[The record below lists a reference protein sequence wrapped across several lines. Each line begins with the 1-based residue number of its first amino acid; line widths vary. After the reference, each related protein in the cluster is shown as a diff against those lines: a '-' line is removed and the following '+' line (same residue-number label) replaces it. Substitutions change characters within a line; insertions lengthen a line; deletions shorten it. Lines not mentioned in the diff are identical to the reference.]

1 MNQDEAMIVALE
13 AFAHIASN
21 SDLLDRFMMIS
32 GADADAMRA
41 GARDPAF
48 MAGVRDFLLGD
59 DAAIAA
65 FCAGAEIAPETP
77 MRARAAL
84 PGAAPEWS

>member
-1 MNQDEAMIVALE
+1 MNQDEAMIVALK
-13 AFAHIASN
+13 AFAHIASDG
-21 SDLLDRFMMIS
+21 DLLDRFMMIS
-32 GADADAMRA
+32 GADADAMCE

-48 MAGVRDFLLGD
+48 MAGVLDFLLGN
-59 DAAIAA
+59 DAVVTA
-65 FCAGAEIAPETP
+65 FCEGAEIAPETP

>member
-1 MNQDEAMIVALE
+1 MIVALK
-13 AFAHIASN
+13 AFAHIASD

-32 GADADAMRA
+32 GADADAMRQ

-48 MAGVRDFLLGD
+48 MAGVLDFLLGD

-65 FCAGAEIAPETP
+65 FCETADMPPEEP
-77 MRARAAL
+77 MQARQAL
-84 PGAAPEWS
+84 PGAAPEWQ